1 MSKKE
6 KNNEIVSPIKKEVKR
21 PWMKAISMIAI
32 PLAITIFLAL
42 ITIYLGYVA
51 EVSEY
56 ANATPEEWE
65 EDRTAGETSVGPALA
80 GSSNYEEY
88 KEKVWQQQG
97 YEMIPFIPIT
107 IGGVGLLILGI
118 VARKS
123 YIEGQKEDSDNE

>member
-6 KNNEIVSPIKKEVKR
+6 KNNEIVSPIKKEVKK
-21 PWMKAISMIAI
+21 PFMKAISMIAI
-32 PLAITIFLAL
+32 PLSITIFLAL

-51 EVSEY
+51 EVREY
-56 ANATPEEWE
+56 ANVTPEEWE
-65 EDRTAGETSVGPALA
+65 EYRTANKTIVGSVA

-97 YEMIPFIPIT
+97 YEMIPFIPIA